1 MPDTR
6 EKLIELLAE
15 HCHHKAKR
23 CVGCD
28 PGKHYHPECKTEQ
41 FGKIADHLIANGVTI
56 EKLIPVTERL
66 PEENG
71 SYLVATER
79 GGVFITHYW
88 VDGQRFSSRGG
99 RTVITH
105 WKERPLPPKED

>member
-1 MPDTR
+1 MQTISVPTEKGKKMR
-6 EKLIELLAE
+6 EELIELVENARGNALWHNAPNPAE
-15 HCHHKAKR
+15 Y
-23 CVGCD
+23 V
-28 PGKHYHPECKTEQ
+28 
-41 FGKIADHLIANGVTI
+41 ADMLIAHGVTI
-56 EKLIPVTERL
+56 EKWIPVTERL

-99 RTVITH
+99 RTVITN
-105 WKERPLPPKED
+105 WKERPLPPKKEE